1 MKSIFLASFLL
12 LFAES
17 GSAQKTETT
26 KTDKLKTTF
35 YIGFGLQSNANFNI
49 NSKLA
54 AAALPQIKQTQPEFS
69 VGLNL
74 VGPKF
79 SSDIEASTAFSN
91 EELNNAKNAYFNSS
105 ARIRLQ
111 RNLVKK
117 TNVLFSA
124 GANIAFT
131 SSSLN
136 VFADNNLIDMN
147 NLANSINVNHLGL
160 RNNMLYLGPSLSFTA
175 FRNTRFPI
183 RLNVGYEFA
192 LTRGRWQSDVAK
204 IDNTVGE
211 FGKNRLII
219 SLNLM

>member
-17 GSAQKTETT
+17 SSAQKTETT

-35 YIGFGLQSNANFNI
+35 YIGFGMQSNANFNI

-54 AAALPQIKQTQPEFS
+54 VAGLPQINQTQPEFS

-74 VGPKF
+74 VGPKY
-79 SSDIEASTAFSN
+79 SSDIEVSTAISN
-91 EELNNAKNAYFNSS
+91 KELNNTKNEYFNSS

-117 TNVLFSA
+117 TNMLFTA
-124 GANIAFT
+124 GANLAFT

-136 VFADNNLIDMN
+136 VFADNNLIDLN

-160 RNNMLYLGPSLSFTA
+160 RNNMLYLGPSVSFTA
-175 FRNTRFPI
+175 FQKARFPM

-192 LTRGRWQSDVAK
+192 LTRGRWKSDFTA
-204 IDNTVGE
+204 IDNTFGE
-211 FGKNRLII
+211 FGKNRLTIN
-219 SLNLM
+219 LNLM